1 MKLKKKKKKKK
12 ERNEK
17 SLIQKFFFK
26 ILLKVRE
33 HENIYIFEIKFE
45 KS

>member
-1 MKLKKKKKKKK
+1 MKNHLSK
-12 ERNEK
+12 N
-17 SLIQKFFFK
+17 FFFK